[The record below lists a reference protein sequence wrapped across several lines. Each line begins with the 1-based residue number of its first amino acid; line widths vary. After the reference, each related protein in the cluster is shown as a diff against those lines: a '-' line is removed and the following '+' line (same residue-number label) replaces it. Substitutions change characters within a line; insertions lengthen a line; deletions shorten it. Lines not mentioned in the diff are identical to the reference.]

1 MKTLRIQDHTTYNF
15 SDNEI
20 VKRILNG
27 EKELYEI
34 LVRRNNQK
42 LFRVLRGYLKN
53 EMDVKDAM
61 QETYLKAFEK
71 LSQFNHKS
79 EFSTWLIRI
88 GINEALARKN
98 AFKKVFKLI
107 DHSVSVSSQKS
118 FDADQIQELNPERK
132 MIQKEAVALLE
143 KAVDQLKPK
152 YRAPFIMQETEGMS
166 VKEISQCL
174 DLTESNVKVRVHRAR
189 TMIKEHLFDLSIEQ
203 NILEFGFSKCDET
216 TETVMEVI
224 LAHRR

>member
-71 LSQFNHKS
+71 LGQFNHQS

-88 GINEALARKN
+88 GINEALARLNSFKN
-98 AFKKVFKLI
+98 LL
-107 DHSVSVSSQKS
+107 SSS
-118 FDADQIQELNPERK
+118 IILSRFH
-132 MIQKEAVALLE
+132 
-143 KAVDQLKPK
+143 PK
-152 YRAPFIMQETEGMS
+152 
-166 VKEISQCL
+166 
-174 DLTESNVKVRVHRAR
+174 
-189 TMIKEHLFDLSIEQ
+189 DLSKPIT
-203 NILEFGFSKCDET
+203 SKNLTLKEK
-216 TETVMEVI
+216 
-224 LAHRR
+224 

>member
-71 LSQFNHKS
+71 LGQFNHQS

-88 GINEALARKN
+88 GINEALARLN
-98 AFKKVFKLI
+98 SFKKSFKLI
-107 DHSVSVSSQKS
+107 DHSVSVSSQRS
-118 FDADQIQELNPERK
+118 FKTDHIQELNPERK
-132 MIQKEAVALLE
+132 MIQKEAVVLLE

-152 YRAPFIMQETEGMS
+152 YRAPFIMQEAEGMS
-166 VKEISQCL
+166 VKEISHCL
-174 DLTESNVKVRVHRAR
+174 DITESNVKVRVHRAR
-189 TMIKEHLFDLSIEQ
+189 TMIKEHLFDLSIDQ
-203 NILEFGFSKCDET
+203 NILEFGFSKCDEI
-216 TETVMEVI
+216 TEKVMAVI
-224 LAHRR
+224 FDN

>member
-1 MKTLRIQDHTTYNF
+1 MKTLRIQDHTKYKF

-20 VKRILNG
+20 VDRVLNG

-71 LSQFNHKS
+71 LFQFNKEA

-88 GINEALARKN
+88 GINEALARLN
-98 AFKKVFKLI
+98 AFKKNFRVI
-107 DHSVSVSSQKS
+107 DYSVPASDLNSSQ
-118 FDADQIQELNPERK
+118 ANIIQELNPEIK
-132 MIQKEAVALLE
+132 MIQKEAAAFLE
-143 KAVDQLKPK
+143 KAIDELKPK
-152 YRAPFIMQETEGMS
+152 YRAPFIMHEAEDMS
-166 VKEISQCL
+166 VKEISDCL
-174 DLTESNVKVRVHRAR
+174 GISVSNVKVRLHRAR
-189 TMIKEHLFDLSIEQ
+189 IMIKDSLFDLSIDQE
-203 NILEFGFSKCDET
+203 ILEFGFSKCDDIT
-216 TETVMEVI
+216 DKVMKVI
-224 LAHRR
+224 LTDK

>member
-1 MKTLRIQDHTTYNF
+1 MKTLRIQDHTTHNF

-20 VKRILNG
+20 IKRILNG

-71 LSQFNHKS
+71 LYQFKHES

-88 GINEALARKN
+88 GINEAFAQLN
-98 AFKKVFKLI
+98 AFKKIFKLI
-107 DHSVSVSSQKS
+107 DHSVSVSSQKPAIS
-118 FDADQIQELNPERK
+118 QHIQELNPERK
-132 MIQKEAVALLE
+132 MIQKEAVLLLE
-143 KAVDQLKPK
+143 RAVDQLKPK
-152 YRAPFIMQETEGMS
+152 YRVPYIMQEIEGMS

-174 DLTESNVKVRVHRAR
+174 DITESNVKVRVYRAR
-189 TMIKEHLFDLSIEQ
+189 TMIKEHLFELSIDQ
-203 NILEFGFSKCDET
+203 NILEFGFNKCDEI
-216 TETVMEVI
+216 TEKVMMVI
-224 LAHRR
+224 FDK

>member
-1 MKTLRIQDHTTYNF
+1 MRTLRIQDPTAYSF

-71 LSQFNHKS
+71 LFQFNHES

-88 GINEALARKN
+88 GINEALARLN
-98 AFKKVFKLI
+98 ASKKVLKLI
-107 DHSVSVSSQKS
+107 DHSVSVSSQKPVN
-118 FDADQIQELNPERK
+118 AYPIQELNPERT
-132 MIQKEAVALLE
+132 MIQKEAVVLLE

-152 YRAPFIMQETEGMS
+152 YRAPFIMLEVEGMS

-174 DLTESNVKVRVHRAR
+174 DITESNVKVRVHRAR
-189 TMIKEHLFDLSIEQ
+189 TKLKEHLFNLSIDQ
-203 NILEFGFSKCDET
+203 TILEFGFTKCDEI
-216 TETVMEVI
+216 TEKVMGVI
-224 LAHRR
+224 SNN

>member
-1 MKTLRIQDHTTYNF
+1 MKTLRIQDYTTYNF

-71 LSQFNHKS
+71 LCQFNHES

-88 GINEALARKN
+88 GINEALARLN
-98 AFKKVFKLI
+98 AFKKVFKMI
-107 DHSVSVSSQKS
+107 DHSVSVSSQKP
-118 FDADQIQELNPERK
+118 FKADHIQELNPERK
-132 MIQKEAVALLE
+132 MIQKEAIILLE

-152 YRAPFIMQETEGMS
+152 YRAPFIMQEAEGMS

-174 DLTESNVKVRVHRAR
+174 DITESNVKVRVHRAR
-189 TMIKEHLFDLSIEQ
+189 TMIKKHLFDLSIDQ
-203 NILEFGFSKCDET
+203 NILEFGFSKCDEI
-216 TETVMEVI
+216 TEKVMENI
-224 LAHRR
+224 LIN